1 MDNLAKATKLS
12 RQLYALTKA
21 VKLSRQIYAS
31 LPWGYRVAGLLLKL
45 AHGAEE
51 TFGRFVYSKFIQ
63 AGVLGLPDVNGVP
76 ALSLK
81 DKVQGPRGAD
91 KLPVGYGKKFGE
103 KAWKICLAKFRNP
116 EIVEDAV
123 SSVMVKFVSGKLS
136 VEEGV
141 PLQKA
146 EGFVLTALLNAGID
160 ALRTKRRT
168 PGGVSLV
175 DEEDGST
182 FDISD
187 PKSFEHLDDL
197 LTPAQ
202 YEKLKKIVRQ
212 SDPINGPKAVDW
224 MDAAMKGISK
234 AELAAQWGLT
244 PSTIVNFENR
254 FLPKLQRIVKD
265 FLGDAV

>member
-1 MDNLAKATKLS
+1 MEILAKAVELS
-12 RQLYALTKA
+12 R
-21 VKLSRQIYAS
+21 RIYAS

-63 AGVLGLPDVNGVP
+63 ANVLGLPDVNGVP

-91 KLPVGYGKKFGE
+91 KLPVGYGRKFGE
-103 KAWKICLAKFRNP
+103 KAWKVCLAKFRNP
-116 EIVEDAV
+116 EIVEEAV
-123 SSVMVKFVSGKLS
+123 SAVMIKLVSGKIDIQ
-136 VEEGV
+136 EGV

-146 EGFVLTALLNAGID
+146 EGLIMVALINAGVD

-175 DEEDGST
+175 DEEGGT

-202 YEKLKKIVRQ
+202 YEKLKRIVLQ

-224 MDAAMKGISK
+224 MEAAMKGVPK

-244 PSTIVNFENR
+244 PSSVVNFENR
-254 FLPKLQRIVKD
+254 YLPKLQRIVKD
-265 FLGDAV
+265 FLGDAA